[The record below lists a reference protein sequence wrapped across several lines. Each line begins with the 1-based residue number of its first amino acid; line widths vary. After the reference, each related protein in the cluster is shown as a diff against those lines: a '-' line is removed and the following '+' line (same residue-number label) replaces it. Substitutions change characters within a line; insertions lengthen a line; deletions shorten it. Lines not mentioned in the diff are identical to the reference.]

1 MTYFVY
7 FVNDYKSF
15 KIKYF
20 KYAEN
25 FSMNA
30 SLISINILDKNLRK
44 KSMKNLME
52 KSNYYNGNL
61 DILSKSS
68 FIRID
73 LSSFV
78 KVETES
84 GTKTCL

>member
-1 MTYFVY
+1 
-7 FVNDYKSF
+7 
-15 KIKYF
+15 
-20 KYAEN
+20 
-25 FSMNA
+25 
-30 SLISINILDKNLRK
+30 
-44 KSMKNLME
+44 ME
-52 KSNYYNGNL
+52 KSNYYNGKL

-68 FIRID
+68 PIRID

>member
-44 KSMKNLME
+44 KKHE
-52 KSNYYNGNL
+52 KFNGKKQL
-61 DILSKSS
+61 L
-68 FIRID
+68 
-73 LSSFV
+73 
-78 KVETES
+78 
-84 GTKTCL
+84 

>member
-44 KSMKNLME
+44 KKA
-52 KSNYYNGNL
+52 
-61 DILSKSS
+61 
-68 FIRID
+68 
-73 LSSFV
+73 
-78 KVETES
+78 
-84 GTKTCL
+84 